1 VAAALLLSLAAGC
14 HRPAPAPEGGPK
26 VTEVSVTRPEKK
38 TVRRWIKQ
46 PGYNIEAYQQTPLY
60 AKVAGFVQK
69 VYVDIGDRVKGPE
82 YDSTGKL
89 VREGQILADLWVP
102 ELGVELK
109 EKEAAVRQ
117 AAAQVEQ
124 ARKALGA
131 AEANMKSAAAEVKQA
146 EAGRLRVNADYAF
159 RKSQYDRLTRL
170 VGRGVTAQENADET
184 RFSFEAG
191 RAAVEE
197 VEAKI
202 QATRALR
209 DESEA
214 KRDKARADVDVQRER
229 LGVAEAAR
237 DNVQTLLLYTK
248 IRAPFDGVV
257 TRRTVDVGH
266 FVQPAASSGSKA
278 EPLFNVNQTD
288 VVRVFVN
295 VPELDAVWVRDG
307 APASI
312 RALKGREFKGT
323 VTRAAYALDPRA
335 RTLRTEIDLPNP
347 GGVLRPG
354 MYVYATILAERPGV
368 WTLPA
373 SAVVTRDEES
383 FCYRVENGKALRTP
397 VQVGL
402 SGAGLVE
409 VLKKQTR
416 LGKDGAEGPWED
428 FTGEEEIV
436 QGNVDSLKDGQAVT
450 PQEGGK

>member
-1 VAAALLLSLAAGC
+1 
-14 HRPAPAPEGGPK
+14 
-26 VTEVSVTRPEKK
+26 VTEVKVTRPEKK
-38 TVRRWIKQ
+38 TVRHRIKQ

-60 AKVAGFVQK
+60 AKVAGYVQK
-69 VYVDIGDRVKGPE
+69 VHVDIGDRVKGPA
-82 YDSTGKL
+82 YDSGGKL
-89 VREGQILADLWVP
+89 VREGQVLADLWVP
-102 ELGVELK
+102 EMEVELK

-146 EAGRLRVNADYAF
+146 EAGRLRVGADYAF

-170 VGRGVTAQENADET
+170 VGRGLTAQENADET

-197 VEAKI
+197 TEAKI
-202 QATRALR
+202 LATRALR

-214 KRDKARADVDVQRER
+214 KRDKARADVDVQQER
-229 LGVAEAAR
+229 LGVAKAAR
-237 DNVQTLLLYTK
+237 DNVKTMLLYTK

-257 TRRTVDVGH
+257 TRRAVDVGH
-266 FVQPAASSGSKA
+266 FVQPAASSGSKG
-278 EPLFNVNQTD
+278 EPLFNVDQTD

-307 APASI
+307 APAGI
-312 RALKGREFKGT
+312 RVQSLKGREFKGT
-323 VTRAAYALDPRA
+323 VTRASYALNPRA

-354 MYVYATILAERPGV
+354 MYVYVTILAERPGV
-368 WTLPA
+368 WSLPA
-373 SAVVTRDEES
+373 SAVVTQDGES
-383 FCYRVENGKALRTP
+383 FCYRVEGGKALRTP

-402 SGAGLVE
+402 SGGGLVE

-416 LGKDGAEGPWED
+416 PGKDGAEGTWED

-436 QGNVDSLKDGQAVT
+436 RGNVEALKDGQAVT
-450 PQEGGK
+450 RQEQGQ